1 MPNSRRSST
10 DTRRSSTDTARS
22 FSMSFGK
29 IDLPLRYVVDIK
41 QNHQSGHESGST
53 LGSSTISSRWLPK
66 RTRGDSKGCLV
77 NSTNTIDDDI
87 PMSNQEWTAC
97 ERAQYVAKDS
107 RLQEL
112 FLAELEQSGV
122 VTAAGYKAVHQKF
135 IYGDVVEQEI
145 KDVNVARRRRS
156 TDCAVDGGGGSV
168 GRPKLQRRRS
178 SRLGDLVRSIQSNQ
192 GSSTRSFHQQGGGGG
207 MGSSSLSLKIKKR
220 GSTASEGFI
229 PMNDESNHTN
239 NDGSSSSNI
248 APRRTSKA
256 RSLTGEEKELLLK
269 DAQANQEV
277 LDSLVGSLQ
286 DSLVKSHTSSSSSAV
301 PPELKNSQQS
311 SHSYNRQESGG
322 SLLLHDVFDGNDG
335 SAYFEPPLPK
345 TSLIGKDSKP
355 RRCTDDD
362 GTAPTYYSRM
372 ETLSV
377 EIDFDPTHLTS
388 FDHNSSSAVVKN
400 KEHRRASICSIH
412 STDSCG
418 FLPWPA
424 TKEDDDNDDG
434 LLVSFNPSFR
444 NHRRSSIDSVQ
455 SLQKTEFARAA

>member
-29 IDLPLRYVVDIK
+29 IDLPLRYVDIK
-41 QNHQSGHESGST
+41 QQSHESGST

-156 TDCAVDGGGGSV
+156 TDCAVDGGGGGGSV

-239 NDGSSSSNI
+239 NDGSSSNNI

-269 DAQANQEV
+269 DAQANQEI